1 MAQTLKIGEVA
12 RRTGVSVETVRYYE
26 REGILEPPA
35 RRPSGYRAYP
45 EEAVRRVRFV
55 KRAQQL
61 GFSLKA
67 IAELLA
73 LRHDPK
79 GRACQVKRSAAALV
93 AEIDERIATLARMR
107 DALAAL
113 EQACD
118 GRGSASRCSILDAL
132 DDGER
137 ES

>member
-1 MAQTLKIGEVA
+1 M
-12 RRTGVSVETVRYYE
+12 
-26 REGILEPPA
+26 
-35 RRPSGYRAYP
+35 
-45 EEAVRRVRFV
+45 

-67 IAELLA
+67 IADLLA

-79 GRACQVKRSAAALV
+79 GRACQVQRSAAALV

-107 DALAAL
+107 DALSAL
-113 EQACD
+113 ERGCD

-132 DDGER
+132 DDEAA
-137 ES
+137 EA

>member
-61 GFSLKA
+61 GFSLRA

-73 LRHDPK
+73 QRHDPK
-79 GRACQVKRSAAALV
+79 GRACRVKRTSAALV
-93 AEIDERIATLARMR
+93 AEIDERIATLTRMR

-113 EQACD
+113 ERGCS
-118 GRGSASRCSILDAL
+118 GRGPASRCSILDAL

>member
-26 REGILEPPA
+26 REGILPAPA

-45 EEAVRRVRFV
+45 EEAVRRIRFV
-55 KRAQQL
+55 KRAQQS

-67 IAELLA
+67 IGELLA

-79 GRACQVKRSAAALV
+79 GRARQVKRSAAALV

-113 EQACD
+113 EQTCD

-132 DDGER
+132 DDAEP

>member
-1 MAQTLKIGEVA
+1 MAQALKIGEVA

-26 REGILEPPA
+26 REGILAPPA

-45 EEAVRRVRFV
+45 EEAVRRVRFA

-67 IAELLA
+67 IDELLA

-79 GRACQVKRSAAALV
+79 GRACRVKRSAAALV

-113 EQACD
+113 EEACD

-132 DDGER
+132 DDAKAV
-137 ES
+137 S